1 MSKELPCEAWI
12 NLTMPIIK
20 EGLCQPVSCFSLTKC
35 PFVAASGAFSGRRP
49 GRSRAIAATAVEGVR
64 EKWHRMG
71 MLIHEM
77 LTACLWVFLGRHSG
91 LSWDIRRLD
100 GLLGVNQSAPAM
112 LGELSCDLP
121 RAASSKR
128 WYCTCAPGCSF
139 GFSSVPQPYLCSFVH
154 LFIRSLLP
162 STNLLHAW
170 LCYCCLI
177 WFWRTHVSTLSVTL
191 SQPIALLSVV
201 SLPCPIHSKVRQEDI
216 PNQA

>member
-1 MSKELPCEAWI
+1 
-12 NLTMPIIK
+12 MPTC
-20 EGLCQPVSCFSLTKC
+20 LMFSLTKC

-91 LSWDIRRLD
+91 LSWDIRGLD

-162 STNLLHAW
+162 STNQPTSRLAVLLLPYLVLENPCVHAQ
-170 LCYCCLI
+170 C
-177 WFWRTHVSTLSVTL
+177 
-191 SQPIALLSVV
+191 
-201 SLPCPIHSKVRQEDI
+201 DI
-216 PNQA
+216 VPAYSPA